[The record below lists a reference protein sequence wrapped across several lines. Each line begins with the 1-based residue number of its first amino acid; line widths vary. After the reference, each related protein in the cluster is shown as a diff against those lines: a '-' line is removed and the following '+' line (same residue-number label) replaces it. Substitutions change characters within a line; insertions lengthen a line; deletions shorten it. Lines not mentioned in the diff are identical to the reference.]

1 MKLRLILISC
11 FLSIVPLFLVQTYQ
25 YFKEEKSALNARER
39 DNLRELKSSSEDVK
53 SILATSLDTV
63 SLLSQLSL
71 SSVSL
76 EYNRPEALNEYLTL
90 SNKRNNHFSRIAV
103 FDANKEFFTS
113 TGEKNVFDLIENA
126 QSAKDVA
133 QELQLA
139 TVNELITFRLSNGS
153 PTFFVASKI
162 FSGDKTL
169 VGFLIGELDKKI
181 LGSHTTKLSSRLKS
195 TSGQNMKS
203 YFAEGTVGN
212 SKCIGLNLAN
222 KKNLSLCFN
231 EEKLSPWFWL
241 NSSSITLV
249 IVLCVLVLVY
259 FVLYSY
265 FIGRILKPLY
275 RFLDNITGLTKGEFS
290 PQSANSKYSEIN
302 KLIEASN
309 IIGQKLQHFQEIEI
323 ERTKNEAVAKTAEK
337 VAHDIRS
344 PLTSLEFIVKNIGA
358 NLAEKE
364 RITANQ
370 ALERISDIL
379 RTLGGRKSTEDQTQV
394 KVEIVD
400 PLVKRIISEKRL
412 EFKTKN
418 NIEMRLHNNIPYGT
432 FVTISKAEFY
442 RTISNLINNS
452 AEAAFPDKKLV
463 IDITLSQFLDDCIIT
478 IKDNGRGIPSDALSL
493 VFQHGV
499 SFGKDSGSGIGLTSA
514 KETIEKYKGAL
525 SLNSEEG
532 KGTVVTIKL
541 PIVSAPRWFKTALK
555 ITTSNVCIID
565 DDDSIHSIWDE
576 ILSGKNLSI
585 THIKSSNEFE
595 LWFRGINKSDYS
607 FLFDLELLGS
617 KMNGLDL
624 IKKFNLEA
632 RSTLVTSHYDD
643 KSVQNIAQKLG
654 VKIIPKDSASRISID
669 LSPVSAKKM
678 VLIDDDNLIHLG
690 WEMCADKKQVDL
702 ASYFTI
708 DDFLRD
714 SDKFSKDTAI
724 YIDSNLK
731 DGVKGEIESKKIF
744 DLGFE
749 NLILASGLDF
759 QQLPYWIKGN
769 QGKAFPLE

>member
-418 NIEMRLHNNIPYGT
+418 NIEMWLHNNIPYGT

-442 RTISNLINNS
+442 RTMSNLINNS

-478 IKDNGRGIPSDALSL
+478 IKDNGRGIPSDALPL

-514 KETIEKYKGAL
+514 KETIEKYKGSL

-643 KSVQNIAQKLG
+643 KSVQKIAQKLG

-669 LSPVSAKKM
+669 LSPVSVKKM
-678 VLIDDDNLIHLG
+678 VLIDDDNLIHLS
-690 WEMCADKKQVDL
+690 WEMGADKKQVDL